1 MHHLSTTAA
10 TIGAVLLA
18 VSNLQA
24 QSYMPGYIVP
34 IVGDT
39 VRGELE
45 NEFWEATPA
54 TLRFRPTAA
63 TEPQMLR
70 TAVLQGFGFMQGRY
84 WRRQYLTYDSLA
96 ETHTNL
102 VQPGPLRTHLVSD
115 SVMTEVL
122 VDGVATLTAMRG
134 ATPHYFVQRPGRTAL
149 ELVAR
154 TSIQTS
160 PDGTNYVH
168 SFNNYRQQLNI
179 YFADCPALAASWRT
193 LRFEPQ
199 QLQEAISRYNVQCQG
214 QPNDLALGIPVKRP
228 RLEWGILTGAA
239 YTRTTLSDGRSQ
251 GFSDNSP
258 IDALQVQVLRL
269 ESYYLNDVR
278 LESALRPLG
287 GLYADL
293 LLAGRR
299 WAIHTEATA
308 RTLAPLRYETTTGN
322 PAFPT
327 KTYELRG
334 LQGAVALGV
343 RVLRPLATGQLL
355 AGLGGS
361 VLLTKL
367 SRNQAEYPGISSRM
381 TGGLVL
387 PVRGSLGYATRQAG
401 GYLEAGYRQGRFTA
415 TASVRAHYGDVNDDT
430 AVESVVADIRTG
442 RSLDVL
448 HPKYSL
454 SSYQT
459 SLTLA
464 VRLNRNT
471 DQR

>member
-1 MHHLSTTAA
+1 M
-10 TIGAVLLA
+10 GAILLA
-18 VSNLQA
+18 ASGLQA

-34 IVGDT
+34 TAGDT

-54 TLRFRPTAA
+54 TLRFRSAA
-63 TEPQMLR
+63 AAEPQALR
-70 TAVLQGFGFMQGRY
+70 TATLQGFGFVQGRY

-102 VQPGPLRTHLVSD
+102 VQPGPLRTHLVSG

-122 VDGVATLTAMRG
+122 VDGPAMLTAMRG
-134 ATPHYFVQRPGRTAL
+134 ATPHYFVQRPGRAPL

-160 PDGTNYVH
+160 ADGTSYVH
-168 SFNNYRQQLNI
+168 AFNNYREQLGI
-179 YFADCPALAASWRT
+179 YFADCPALAASWRA

-199 QLQEAISRYNVQCQG
+199 QLQQAIRRYNTQCQG
-214 QPNDLALGIPVKRP
+214 QSGDLAPGVPAKRP

-239 YTRTTLSDGRSQ
+239 YTRATLSDGRSQ
-251 GFSDNSP
+251 GLPDSSP

-269 ESYYLNDVR
+269 EPYYLNKVR

-293 LLAGRR
+293 LFAGRR
-299 WAIHTEATA
+299 WAIHTEAKA
-308 RTLAPLRYETTTGN
+308 RPLAALRYETPTGS
-322 PAFPT
+322 PAFPA

-334 LQGAVALGV
+334 FQGAVALGLW
-343 RVLRPLATGQLL
+343 VLRPLAAGQLL

-367 SRNQAEYPGISSRM
+367 SRNQAEYPGVSSR
-381 TGGLVL
+381 TVGGLML
-387 PVRGSLGYATRQAG
+387 PVRGSLGYPARQAG

-415 TASVRAHYGDVNDDT
+415 TASVRAHYGNVNDDT
-430 AVESVVADIRTG
+430 AVESIVADIRTG
-442 RSLDVL
+442 RSLGVVM
-448 HPKYSL
+448 PTYSL
-454 SSYQT
+454 SNYQT